1 MLFKPFD
8 ICIVFLAFG
17 AVAAS
22 FFLTYSGSTGSS
34 FVNVQSEKGLW
45 VFPADSA
52 ESIVVSGP
60 LGDTVVEIGGGAAR
74 ITSSPCLNQTCVS
87 AGRIHSPGQWTACLP
102 NRVMLYI
109 DEGKTNNDVDA
120 SAW

>member
-8 ICIVFLAFG
+8 AGIVFLALA

-22 FFLTYSGSTGSS
+22 FILTYSGSTGASL
-34 FVNVQSEKGLW
+34 VNVQGENGMW
-45 VFPADSA
+45 VFPVDSS

-60 LGDTVVEIGGGAAR
+60 LGDTVVEIGGGFAR
-74 ITSSPCLNQTCVS
+74 ITSSPCVNQTCVS
-87 AGRIHSPGQWTACLP
+87 SGPIHAPGQWTACLP
-102 NRVMLYI
+102 NRVMMYI

>member
-8 ICIVFLAFG
+8 FGVVFLALA

-22 FFLTYSGSTGSS
+22 FFLNFSGSNGTSL
-34 FVNVQSEKGLW
+34 VNVQGENGLW

-52 ESIVVSGP
+52 ESVVVSGP
-60 LGDTVVEIGGGAAR
+60 LGDTVVEIGGGFAR
-74 ITSSPCLNQTCVS
+74 ITSSPCVNQTCVS
-87 AGRIHSPGQWTACLP
+87 AGRIHAPGQWAACLP
-102 NRVMLYI
+102 NRVMMYI

>member
-1 MLFKPFD
+1 MPLKPFD
-8 ICIVFLAFG
+8 AGIVLCALA

-22 FFLTYSGSTGSS
+22 FFLTYSGAGGSS
-34 FVNVQSEKGLW
+34 LVNVQGENGQW
-45 VFPADSA
+45 VFPIDSV

-60 LGDTVVEIGGGAAR
+60 LGDTVVEIAGGGAR

-87 AGRIHSPGQWTACLP
+87 AGRIHESGQWAACLP
-102 NRVMLYI
+102 NRVMMYI
-109 DEGKTNNDVDA
+109 DEGEPNNNVDA